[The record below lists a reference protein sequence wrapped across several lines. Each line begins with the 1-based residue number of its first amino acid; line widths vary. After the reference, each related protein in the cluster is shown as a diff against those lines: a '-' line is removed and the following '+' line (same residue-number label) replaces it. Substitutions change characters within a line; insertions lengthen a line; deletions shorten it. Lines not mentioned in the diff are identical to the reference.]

1 MTKSPPSFVPLDNQ
15 KWNGLRVGILGGS
28 FNPPHEGHIH
38 ISRIA
43 MNMLGLDYIW
53 WLVSPQNPLKQTKA
67 AEYDD
72 RFQACCDLTKH
83 SPNII
88 VTDFERRLG
97 ISYTAE
103 TVFALRKH
111 YPKTKFVW
119 VMGMDNALTFHTWE
133 RWKDILATMAT
144 AHIARPPFYNMV
156 EESPLRNL
164 STQRHV
170 FLQRGRKVSLESHT
184 SYWIMQNHLMD
195 ISSTEIRLK
204 TNN

>member
-1 MTKSPPSFVPLDNQ
+1 MTKSSPPFIPLDNQ

-28 FNPPHEGHIH
+28 FNPPHQGHLH

-43 MNMLGLDYIW
+43 INMLALDYVW
-53 WLVSPQNPLKQTKA
+53 WLVTPQNPLKSNIENA
-67 AEYDD
+67 SFED
-72 RFQACCDLTKH
+72 RFNACRAITRHD
-83 SPNII
+83 PRII
-88 VTDFERRLG
+88 VTDFEQRLG
-97 ISYTAE
+97 LQYTAD
-103 TVFALRKH
+103 TIVALRRH

-133 RWKDILATMAT
+133 RWQEILGNMAT

-164 STQRHV
+164 ASQRHI
-170 FLQRGRKVSLESHT
+170 FLQRGKKVALQPHT

-195 ISSTEIRLK
+195 ISSTNIRDK
-204 TNN
+204 TK